1 MKKRDTEGV
10 HAVSAMSV
18 SSGNSRSSERRRLS
32 RFSLRRL
39 FYPGVRT
46 GKSKSRIS
54 LDSDS
59 GKSEMSLSPAS
70 SERDP
75 AHSVHLMSKSVQTVP
90 ETEHSL
96 DKSAN
101 GMRECPLCLIDRPVE
116 DFPEIMTCHHR
127 SCSTCLQTYLKIEI
141 TESRINISCPE
152 CTEKYHPNDIQSIL
166 QNRNLM
172 DKYEDFMVRRVLVS
186 DPDVRWC
193 PAPDCG

>member
-1 MKKRDTEGV
+1 
-10 HAVSAMSV
+10 VSAVSV
-18 SSGNSRSSERRRLS
+18 SSGNSRGSERRRLS

-70 SERDP
+70 SEREP
-75 AHSVHLMSKSVQTVP
+75 TRPVHLVNQTVP
-90 ETEHSL
+90 EAEHLSL
-96 DKSAN
+96 KKSAS
-101 GMRECPLCLIDRPVE
+101 GMRECPLCLIERPVE
-116 DFPEIMTCHHR
+116 DFPDIMTCHHR

-152 CTEKYHPNDIQSIL
+152 CTEKFHPNDIRNIL
-166 QNRNLM
+166 QNPTLM

-186 DPDVRWC
+186 DPDARWC